1 MGETRYF
8 ELKNKVESFIDAKK
22 ETDEWDFKQEWSDT
36 QEVVKDIICFLNT
49 THDKDCYLI
58 YGISDDYE
66 ITGMKKERKKQSDI
80 HDTIAKI
87 RFSGGVKP
95 EIELETIKIKNI
107 EVDVLIVKNTE
118 KTPIY
123 LEEPYSKLRV
133 GYIYSRVGDRNTA
146 YDKNSSL
153 EIIEK
158 LWKKRFEL
166 LKAPL
171 DYMLDKLESIDDWKI
186 NDEGYYNKYKPDYS
200 IRVVDE
206 ETSSIMWT
214 EFYSYSVFNES
225 IQYYTYEFFYKSSL
239 KKFRIV
245 VLDSGRFLTPIPES
259 EILKIEKEKI
269 FYRYYVKR
277 SPVWKV
283 KEFLYNKNEN
293 FEKEQTKYD
302 FEKVILIFESEKE
315 KEKFD
320 LMIAEEA
327 GEILNLISINEMY
340 DYIDTGNEQLTNN
353 YKKQLRTG
361 IVLNKILTEF
371 RNNMSKIDE

>member
-8 ELKNKVESFIDAKK
+8 ELKNKVESFINTKK

-36 QEVVKDIICFLNT
+36 QEVVKDIICFSNT

-58 YGISDDYE
+58 YGISNDYE

-171 DYMLDKLESIDDWKI
+171 DYMLDKLENIDDWEI
-186 NDEGYYNKYKPDYS
+186 NDEGYYNKYKPDYR
-200 IRVVDE
+200 IIEIDE
-206 ETSSIMWT
+206 ETSSIMST
-214 EFYSYSVFNES
+214 DFYSYSVFNENT
-225 IQYYTYEFFYKSSL
+225 QYYTYDFFYKSSL
-239 KKFRIV
+239 KKYRIV
-245 VLDSGRFLTPIPES
+245 VLDSGRLSTPIPES
-259 EILKIEKEKI
+259 EMLNIGKEKI
-269 FYRYYVKR
+269 YYRYYVKR

-283 KEFLYNKNEN
+283 KEFLYNKSEN
-293 FEKEQTKYD
+293 LEKKQTKYD
-302 FEKVILIFESEKE
+302 FEKVILVFESEEE
-315 KEKFD
+315 KEKFE
-320 LMIAEEA
+320 LMIAEKA
-327 GEILNLISINEMY
+327 REIINLISVNEMY
-340 DYIDTGNEQLTNN
+340 DYINTGNEQLTNN

-371 RNNMSKIDE
+371 RKNMSKIDE

>member
-36 QEVVKDIICFLNT
+36 KEVVKDIICFLNT

-87 RFSGGVKP
+87 RFSEGVKP
-95 EIELETIKIKNI
+95 EIELETINIKNI

-158 LWKKRFEL
+158 LWK
-166 LKAPL
+166 
-171 DYMLDKLESIDDWKI
+171 I
-186 NDEGYYNKYKPDYS
+186 
-200 IRVVDE
+200 
-206 ETSSIMWT
+206 
-214 EFYSYSVFNES
+214 
-225 IQYYTYEFFYKSSL
+225 
-239 KKFRIV
+239 
-245 VLDSGRFLTPIPES
+245 
-259 EILKIEKEKI
+259 
-269 FYRYYVKR
+269 
-277 SPVWKV
+277 
-283 KEFLYNKNEN
+283 
-293 FEKEQTKYD
+293 
-302 FEKVILIFESEKE
+302 
-315 KEKFD
+315 
-320 LMIAEEA
+320 
-327 GEILNLISINEMY
+327 
-340 DYIDTGNEQLTNN
+340 
-353 YKKQLRTG
+353 
-361 IVLNKILTEF
+361 
-371 RNNMSKIDE
+371 

>member
-8 ELKNKVESFIDAKK
+8 ELKNKVESFINTKK

-36 QEVVKDIICFLNT
+36 QEVVKDIICFSNT
-49 THDKDCYLI
+49 THDKDCHLI
-58 YGISDDYE
+58 YGISNNYE

-87 RFSGGVKP
+87 YFAGGVKP
-95 EIELETIKIKNI
+95 EIELETIIIKNI
-107 EVDVLIVKNTE
+107 EVDVLIVKNIE

-133 GYIYSRVGDRNTA
+133 GYIYSRIGDRNTA
-146 YDKNSSL
+146 YDKNSSS
-153 EIIEK
+153 EVIEK

-171 DYMLDKLESIDDWKI
+171 DYMLDKLENIDDWEI
-186 NDEGYYNKYKPDYS
+186 NDEGYYNKYKPDYR
-200 IRVVDE
+200 IIEVDE
-206 ETSSIMWT
+206 ETSSIMLT
-214 EFYSYSVFNES
+214 DFYSYSVLNENT
-225 IQYYTYEFFYKSSL
+225 QYYTYDFFYKSSL
-239 KKFRIV
+239 KKYRIV
-245 VLDSGRFLTPIPES
+245 VLDSGRFSTPIPES
-259 EILKIEKEKI
+259 EILNIGKEKI
-269 FYRYYVKR
+269 YYRYYVKR

-283 KEFLYNKNEN
+283 KEFLYNKSEN
-293 FEKEQTKYD
+293 PEKKETKYA
-302 FEKVILIFESEKE
+302 FEKVILVFESEEE
-315 KEKFD
+315 KEKFE
-320 LMIAEEA
+320 LMIVEKAR
-327 GEILNLISINEMY
+327 EIINLISVNETY
-340 DYIDTGNEQLTNN
+340 DYINTGNEQLTNN

>member
-1 MGETRYF
+1 MGKTRYF
-8 ELKNKVESFIDAKK
+8 ELKNKVESFINTKK

-36 QEVVKDIICFLNT
+36 QEVVKDIICFSNT
-49 THDKDCYLI
+49 IHDKDCYLI
-58 YGISDDYE
+58 YGISNDYE

-158 LWKKRFEL
+158 LWKKRFKL

-171 DYMLDKLESIDDWKI
+171 DYMLDKLENIDDWEI
-186 NDEGYYNKYKPDYS
+186 NDEGYYNKYKPDYR
-200 IRVVDE
+200 IIEIDE
-206 ETSSIMWT
+206 ETSSIMST
-214 EFYSYSVFNES
+214 DFYSYSVFNENT
-225 IQYYTYEFFYKSSL
+225 QYYTYDFFYKSSL
-239 KKFRIV
+239 KKYRIV
-245 VLDSGRFLTPIPES
+245 VLDSGRLSTPIPES
-259 EILKIEKEKI
+259 EMLNIGKEKI
-269 FYRYYVKR
+269 YYRYYVKR

-283 KEFLYNKNEN
+283 KEFLYNKSEN
-293 FEKEQTKYD
+293 LEKKQTKYD
-302 FEKVILIFESEKE
+302 FEKVILVFESEEE
-315 KEKFD
+315 KEKFE
-320 LMIAEEA
+320 LMIAEKA
-327 GEILNLISINEMY
+327 REIINLISVNETY
-340 DYIDTGNEQLTNN
+340 DYINTGNEQLTNN

-361 IVLNKILTEF
+361 IVLNKILTEL

>member
-1 MGETRYF
+1 MGKTRYF
-8 ELKNKVESFIDAKK
+8 ELKNKVESFINTKK

-36 QEVVKDIICFLNT
+36 QEVVKDIICFSNT
-49 THDKDCYLI
+49 IHDKDCYLI
-58 YGISDDYE
+58 YGISNDYE

-171 DYMLDKLESIDDWKI
+171 DYMLDKLENIDDWEI
-186 NDEGYYNKYKPDYS
+186 NDEGYYNKYKPDYR
-200 IRVVDE
+200 IIEIDE
-206 ETSSIMWT
+206 ETSSIMST
-214 EFYSYSVFNES
+214 DFYSYSVFNENT
-225 IQYYTYEFFYKSSL
+225 QYYTYDFFYKSSL
-239 KKFRIV
+239 KKYRIV
-245 VLDSGRFLTPIPES
+245 VLDSGRLSTPIPES
-259 EILKIEKEKI
+259 EMLNIGKEKI
-269 FYRYYVKR
+269 YYRYYVKR

-283 KEFLYNKNEN
+283 KEFLYNKSEN
-293 FEKEQTKYD
+293 LEKKQTKYD
-302 FEKVILIFESEKE
+302 FEKVILVFESEEE
-315 KEKFD
+315 KEKFE
-320 LMIAEEA
+320 LMIAEKA
-327 GEILNLISINEMY
+327 REIINLISVNETY
-340 DYIDTGNEQLTNN
+340 DYINTGNEQLTNN

-361 IVLNKILTEF
+361 IVLNKILTEL

>member
-8 ELKNKVESFIDAKK
+8 ELKNKVESFINTKK

-36 QEVVKDIICFLNT
+36 QEVVKDIICFSNT
-49 THDKDCYLI
+49 IHDKDCYLI
-58 YGISDDYE
+58 YGISNDYE

-123 LEEPYSKLRV
+123 LEGPYSKLRV

-171 DYMLDKLESIDDWKI
+171 DYMLDKLENIDDWEI
-186 NDEGYYNKYKPDYS
+186 NDEGYYNKYKPDYR
-200 IRVVDE
+200 IIEIDE
-206 ETSSIMWT
+206 ETSSIMST
-214 EFYSYSVFNES
+214 DFYSYSVFNENT
-225 IQYYTYEFFYKSSL
+225 QYYTYDFFYKSSL
-239 KKFRIV
+239 KKYRIV
-245 VLDSGRFLTPIPES
+245 VLDSGRLSTPIPES
-259 EILKIEKEKI
+259 EMLNIGKEKI
-269 FYRYYVKR
+269 YYRYYVKR

-283 KEFLYNKNEN
+283 KEFLYNKSEN
-293 FEKEQTKYD
+293 LEKKQTKYD
-302 FEKVILIFESEKE
+302 FEKVILVFESEEE
-315 KEKFD
+315 KEKFE
-320 LMIAEEA
+320 LMIAEKA
-327 GEILNLISINEMY
+327 REIINLISVNETY
-340 DYIDTGNEQLTNN
+340 DYINTGNEQLTNN